1 MDVYV
6 ARQPIFNTLGAVV
19 GYELLYREGA
29 THTSAGDHCDR
40 ATMSARTI
48 VSSLVDIGLSE
59 LVGSSRAWINI
70 PEAALVEDAWSLLD
84 RASCVI
90 EVLETVPVTDETMA
104 AVQRMV
110 GAGYEMA
117 LDDFVHTPE
126 YEPFLS
132 KARMIKLDVL
142 GKDPLA
148 LEDQVRAYRKRGL
161 TVLAERIE
169 TQQQYQACVRAGF
182 ELFQGYYFA
191 RPEVMTGVQVAP
203 QVPVLAQAI
212 NKLADEEFNVRDLEQ
227 TFQGDPSLTYKLLR
241 IANSAAHGNGR
252 VDSVRKAIAMV
263 GRTSLRRWLVVLLA
277 ASGPQRRGED
287 SERFRV
293 ALERARFAE
302 LVMERIDRRRSPTA
316 FLAGLLSMLDVVL
329 GVPLEDIISTV
340 NVSDEVR
347 YALLDRLGPFAGP
360 ILLSEHCELGLWEAA
375 TGQAIELG
383 LTPEEVQQT
392 VLEAARWTRSVRSA
406 I

>member
-6 ARQPIFNTLGAVV
+6 ARQPIFNSVGAVV
-19 GYELLYREGA
+19 GYELLYREG
-29 THTSAGDHCDR
+29 HVPDAGDNCDS

-70 PEAALVEDAWSLLD
+70 PEAALLEDAWSLLD
-84 RASCVI
+84 RTSCVI
-90 EVLETVPVTDETMA
+90 EVLETVPVNEETTA
-104 AVQRMV
+104 AVARMV
-110 GAGYEMA
+110 NAGYEMA
-117 LDDFVHTPE
+117 LDDFIDRPE
-126 YEPFLS
+126 HEAFLS
-132 KARMIKLDVL
+132 KARVVKLDVL
-142 GKDPLA
+142 DKDPLT
-148 LEDQVRAYRKRGL
+148 LESQVRAYRKRGL

-169 TQQQYQACVRAGF
+169 TQQQYQACLRAGF

-191 RPEVMTGVQVAP
+191 RPEVMQGVRVAP
-203 QVPVLAQAI
+203 QVPVLADAI
-212 NKLADEEFNVRDLEQ
+212 NRLGSEDFNVRELEQ

-241 IANSAAHGNGR
+241 IANSAAHGNGS

-277 ASGPQRRGED
+277 ASGPQKRGED
-287 SERFRV
+287 AERFRV

-302 LVMERIDRRRSPTA
+302 LIMERIDRRRSPSA
-316 FLAGLLSMLDVVL
+316 FLAGLLSMLDVLL
-329 GVPLEDIISTV
+329 GVPLEEIIAMI

-347 YALLDRLGPFAGP
+347 LALLDRIGPLAAP
-360 ILLSEHCELGLWEAA
+360 ILLSESCELGLWESAN
-375 TGQAIELG
+375 GQAKELG
-383 LTPEEVQQT
+383 LLPEDVQQT
-392 VLEAARWTRSVRSA
+392 MIESARWTRSIRAS